1 MGRLRGDVLMTKLPV
16 IIAALLIGCSQAQ
29 AQTTIDVS
37 KITCGQYNSFKV
49 ADPLKIAIW
58 LSGYY
63 HGLRRDTVL
72 ERQRLDEDAER
83 LTRFCYSNRMVKIL
97 DAVERVIKESNAG
110 RK

>member
-1 MGRLRGDVLMTKLPV
+1 MTKIPV
-16 IIAALLIGCSQAQ
+16 TVAALLIACSQAQ

-49 ADPLKIAIW
+49 EDPLKIAIW

-63 HGLRRDTVL
+63 HGLRKDTVL

-83 LTRFCYSNRMVKIL
+83 LTRFCYSNEMVKIL
-97 DAVERVIKESNAG
+97 DAVERVIKDSNTG